1 MKVFQLKNNT
11 PIMLKKIIISFAVLI
26 SISIFYLFYIKQDDD
41 SQQISFLLDWKMT
54 SFYSPYLLAEAKGY
68 YKQEGL
74 DIQILEGQGA
84 ETTAKLV
91 GQNKY
96 QIGSCNA
103 AATAISV
110 DHNIPV
116 VSIAVLEQD
125 AVTAIFSLKDSNIQF
140 PKDLIGKTLGVRY
153 YDISHKEYIAM
164 MNAMNIPTQQVKE
177 VSVGWELQPLLTG
190 QVDAL
195 YNYAYNMP
203 IVLKLQGKSINTI
216 LVKDNGVNGYGS
228 NLIVNKE
235 FAKNNKDAIK
245 GFIRASRRAWEDTIK
260 NPEEA
265 IAILK
270 NKYPEIDE
278 RIALY
283 TLKEQ
288 LHWLNNSKGIF
299 SQSRERWDNVLSTYK
314 SLNMISDKINSSDVF
329 TNEYQDEIEE

>member
-1 MKVFQLKNNT
+1 MSKKN
-11 PIMLKKIIISFAVLI
+11 IIYLSLFIAILFSY
-26 SISIFYLFYIKQDDD
+26 IFYPKQD
-41 SQQISFLLDWKMT
+41 SNGKKISFLLDWKMT

-68 YKQEGL
+68 YKEEGL
-74 DIQILEGQGA
+74 DVQILEGQGA

-96 QIGSCNA
+96 QLGSCNA

-110 DHNIPV
+110 DHGIPV

-125 AVTAIFSLKDSNIQF
+125 AVTAIFSLEKSKIQT
-140 PKDLIGKTLGVRY
+140 PKDLIGKILGVRY

-164 MNAMNIPTQQVKE
+164 MNALNISTQQVKE

-203 IVLKLQGKSINTI
+203 IVLKLQGHSINTI

-228 NLIVNKE
+228 NLIANKE
-235 FAKNNKDAIK
+235 FARNNKDLIK

-270 NKYPEIDE
+270 SKYPEINE
-278 RIALY
+278 KIALS

-288 LHWLNNSKGIF
+288 LLWLNNTKGIF
-299 SQSRERWDNVLSTYK
+299 VQSKERWDNVLSTYR
-314 SLNMISDKINSSDVF
+314 SLNMISNKIKSSDVF
-329 TNEYQDEIEE
+329 TNEYQEKIEE